1 MIAGGQFESSLNLL
15 LVETK
20 KVFGFD
26 AAAVRVVDP
35 FGYMPFAVHDGVS
48 TDFFEDESIIDVN
61 INCVCGKV
69 IRAEIQPE
77 LPFYTEQGSFWTNSL
92 SKSADELR
100 KAGIKLRE
108 HCLAAG
114 YETVLIAPIK
124 QGNEI
129 RGSLFFAS
137 KKENLLTK
145 EDVELLESTAVMASE
160 EVFKRMKECDKF
172 ASIIRL
178 VALGDGKNKKDFT
191 EFINHIQ
198 DCPSCHNFYSE
209 RMKFDDIV
217 RDSMARITPPAELK
231 FTIIQGIN
239 KGTGSKNKP

>member
-26 AAAVRVVDP
+26 MAAVRVVDP
-35 FGYMPFAVHDGVS
+35 FGYMPFAVYDGIS
-48 TDFFEDESIIDVN
+48 SDFFDDESIIDVN
-61 INCVCGKV
+61 VNCICGKV

-77 LPFYTEQGSFWTNSL
+77 LSFYTEQGSFWTNSL
-92 SKSADELR
+92 TKSAEELR
-100 KAGIKLRE
+100 GAGIKLRE
-108 HCLAAG
+108 RCLEAG
-114 YETVLIAPIK
+114 YETILISPIK
-124 QGNEI
+124 QGKEI

-145 EDVELLESTAVMASE
+145 EDVELLENTAVMASE
-160 EVFKRMKECDKF
+160 EVFNRMKECDKY

-178 VALGDGKNKKDFT
+178 VALGDGKNKKNFT

-209 RMKFDDIV
+209 RMRFDDIV
-217 RDSMARITPPAELK
+217 RDSMARVTPPASLK
-231 FTIIQGIN
+231 YTIIQEIN
-239 KGTGSKNKP
+239 KDKEPK

>member
-1 MIAGGQFESSLNLL
+1 
-15 LVETK
+15 VETK

-35 FGYMPFAVHDGVS
+35 FGYMPFAVYDGVS
-48 TDFFEDESIIDVN
+48 TDFFDDESVIDVN
-61 INCVCGKV
+61 VNCICGKV
-69 IRAEIQPE
+69 IRAETQPE

-92 SKSADELR
+92 KKSVREL
-100 KAGIKLRE
+100 KEAGIQLRE
-108 HCLAAG
+108 RCLEAG

-145 EDVELLESTAVMASE
+145 EDVELLENTAVMASE

-198 DCPSCHNFYSE
+198 GCPSCHNFYSQ

-217 RDSMARITPPAELK
+217 RDSMTRITPPADLK
-231 FTIIQGIN
+231 FAIIQEIN
-239 KGTGSKNKP
+239 KGTKPK

>member
-1 MIAGGQFESSLNLL
+1 MTAGGQFESSLNLL

-48 TDFFEDESIIDVN
+48 SDFFDDESVINVN
-61 INCVCGKV
+61 VNCICGKV
-69 IRAEIQPE
+69 IRAEIQPG

-92 SKSADELR
+92 SKSAGELE
-100 KAGIKLRE
+100 KAGIQIRKR
-108 HCLAAG
+108 CLEAG

-124 QGNEI
+124 QGKAI

-137 KKENLLTK
+137 RKKNLLTR
-145 EDVELLESTAVMASE
+145 EDVELLENTAVMASE
-160 EVFKRMKECDKF
+160 EVFTRMKECDRF

-198 DCPSCHNFYSE
+198 GCPSCHNFYSE

-217 RDSMARITPPAELK
+217 RKSMTRISPPAKLK
-231 FTIIQGIN
+231 FSIIQEIN
-239 KGTGSKNKP
+239 KGTRS

>member
-1 MIAGGQFESSLNLL
+1 MTAGGQFESSLNLL

-48 TDFFEDESIIDVN
+48 SDFFDDESIINVN
-61 INCVCGKV
+61 VNCICGKV
-69 IRAEIQPE
+69 IRAETQPG

-92 SKSADELR
+92 SKSAEELR
-100 KAGIKLRE
+100 KVGIQIRTR
-108 HCLAAG
+108 CLEAG

-124 QGNEI
+124 QGKEI

-145 EDVELLESTAVMASE
+145 EDVELLENTAVMASE
-160 EVFKRMKECDKF
+160 EVFKRMKECDRF

-191 EFINHIQ
+191 EFIKHIQ
-198 DCPSCHNFYSE
+198 SCPSCHSFYSE

-217 RDSMARITPPAELK
+217 RESMTGISPPTKLK
-231 FTIIQGIN
+231 ISIIQEIN
-239 KGTGSKNKP
+239 KGSRS